1 MFPLID
7 FLMSNDMYEES
18 ELLTAKL
25 SLLKPTNMADF
36 ALEVYQNLYQTKE
49 TPAEFENRRSEILER
64 LSATENE
71 CKLMLDLIQDE
82 QKIIQLQNENL
93 LNASYLEKHEKIST
107 SVLDGLY
114 KYAKVQYE
122 CGNYQDCLTYLTY
135 YGVLIPNSSPRYINA
150 LWGKLAAEILIFRW
164 EEALADIERIS
175 DVIENSASMT
185 PQEQLQQRTWL
196 LHWSLFVF
204 AWCED
209 GRDAIVEFMLQ
220 PRYAEAIQCNAPW
233 LLRYLS
239 AGVIFHKRRKSLI
252 PDLLRIL
259 QLADTTYVDPIL
271 EFVDYLFVR
280 LDFESAQASLR
291 ECEAV
296 LASDFFLYEKNLT
309 DFMESAKLAIFELYC
324 RVHRTIDIK
333 VLARQLEMEDDEEA
347 EQWIVNLIRNARLD
361 AKIDSQS
368 GQIIMGSHNSSRNNV
383 YRQIIERTRDL
394 VVRTTSMA
402 AQTERVRQRKSDVRA

>member
-1 MFPLID
+1 
-7 FLMSNDMYEES
+7 
-18 ELLTAKL
+18 
-25 SLLKPTNMADF
+25 
-36 ALEVYQNLYQTKE
+36 
-49 TPAEFENRRSEILER
+49 
-64 LSATENE
+64 
-71 CKLMLDLIQDE
+71 
-82 QKIIQLQNENL
+82 
-93 LNASYLEKHEKIST
+93 
-107 SVLDGLY
+107 
-114 KYAKVQYE
+114 
-122 CGNYQDCLTYLTY
+122 
-135 YGVLIPNSSPRYINA
+135 
-150 LWGKLAAEILIFRW
+150 
-164 EEALADIERIS
+164 
-175 DVIENSASMT
+175 MT

-220 PRYAEAIQCNAPW
+220 PRYSEAIQCNAPW

-280 LDFESAQASLR
+280 LDFESALASLR